1 MNRLSVTTDR
11 GSQWKYSL
19 LVLMVSNNKPNIIN
33 LTRDSDT
40 ELHVDF
46 TKEMLPVNG
55 RYIMQFEY
63 TDGNVVGHTDK
74 FDAFVNDVINTED
87 TWVDIPSEFEQLR
100 QEIMQNA
107 IIAQN
112 AANEAKKISQEIKVE
127 SDKAT
132 QAAKDAQQ
140 YAQQAQQAV
149 DLTQEAQRLAQ
160 EANQAAQEAKNQA
173 VLSATEAEQSAT
185 QASQSKAEAAESAT
199 QANQAKVEAEESAT
213 QASQSATQANLS
225 KDEAKKA
232 QLASEKAR
240 DESQAILEQIQS
252 IKVEVDGIVAQ
263 INDARDKALQDIE
276 TNKNSAVESVN
287 NAGTNNVANVNQ
299 AGATQVEAVNDT
311 GVKQVQAITN
321 EGNKQVGL
329 VASEGTKQ
337 VQAVTTE
344 GTNQLQSIRNEG
356 SKQVQSITT
365 EGTTQ
370 VKNVS
375 DEGGKQVQAVTAQ
388 GETQTNLVV
397 AEGTKQVGL
406 VNTAGQEQVKAVN
419 DAGTIQTANAKEQAD
434 RAKTEADRAE
444 KAADGVQDIASSIDR
459 LAIHETAEGNP
470 VTIKDSADWQMEG
483 LRVYGQSEQV
493 TTTGKNVARIDGQLK
508 KADLGAID
516 NTTKRILNPGEYTV
530 GLTMNN
536 FYYPQNVTDLVLSD
550 GAVRFKN
557 SKRGYGVGIGVSL
570 IEGEQYIPSAKS
582 KAGSLCVIFYREDGT
597 HISYSGFGQP
607 FVVPSGARYSVLLVR
622 DDENGVVDLDQIQL
636 ERGNLATSYEPYTG
650 GKPAPSPE
658 YPQEIASKPVDEI
671 VVTGANLLDC
681 STTKSNVGNVDIRFD
696 GSILLV
702 KNKNTY
708 AAIVDIPITLNAGT
722 YYMSVL
728 STTVAVPVYV
738 ANKWFANGV
747 SSSVKRAT
755 IKIAESGVYNAR
767 ITVGAQSTAT
777 IDGLMISVV
786 DAPYEPYHAQTV
798 KLSAPVTLRGVPV
811 TSGGNV
817 TINGQQ
823 YMADLI
829 TERDGVVGV
838 ERWVKWL
845 ELPVAEMNNSE
856 SLPGWKGKG
865 FTENLS
871 NSVRSMTTHLPKNA
885 ISLNFKYDILF
896 FHTSGL
902 TQSEWKSKHPDV
914 VIGAVVTLEA
924 PTFEPLPETDQ
935 QAIRAL
941 RTYHGNTVVTTGAH
955 TEVDYIADPKLYID
969 NKIKELSA
977 AIVAR

>member
-19 LVLMVSNNKPNIIN
+19 LILMVSNNKPNIIN

-127 SDKAT
+127 SDKAV

-149 DLTQEAQRLAQ
+149 DLAQEAQRL
-160 EANQAAQEAKNQA
+160 AQEAKNQA
-173 VLSATEAEQSAT
+173 VLSATEAEQSAI
-185 QASQSKAEAAESAT
+185 QANQSKTEAAESAT
-199 QANQAKVEAEESAT
+199 QANQAKTEAKESAT

-263 INDARDKALQDIE
+263 INDARDKALQAIE

-299 AGATQVEAVNDT
+299 AGATQVKAVNDT
-311 GVKQVQAITN
+311 GVEQVQAVTN

-329 VASEGTKQ
+329 VTSEGTKQ

-419 DAGTIQTANAKEQAD
+419 DAGAIQTANAKEQAD

-444 KAADGVQDIASSIDR
+444 KAAEDAKTAAERAETMIDDNAVKSDKTWSSKNIVDMLCPPINER
-459 LAIHETAEGNP
+459 GNP
-470 VTIKDSADWQMEG
+470 VVCTPVAGYPLGITASWEPTQEG
-483 LRVYGQSEQV
+483 
-493 TTTGKNVARIDGQLK
+493 
-508 KADLGAID
+508 
-516 NTTKRILNPGEYTV
+516 
-530 GLTMNN
+530 
-536 FYYPQNVTDLVLSD
+536 
-550 GAVRFKN
+550 
-557 SKRGYGVGIGVSL
+557 
-570 IEGEQYIPSAKS
+570 
-582 KAGSLCVIFYREDGT
+582 AGD
-597 HISYSGFGQP
+597 
-607 FVVPSGARYSVLLVR
+607 
-622 DDENGVVDLDQIQL
+622 
-636 ERGNLATSYEPYTG
+636 
-650 GKPAPSPE
+650 PSPE
-658 YPQEIASKPVDEI
+658 NIRPITGRENVTVERCGINILNDADFRNYGNWKTEYPGTDDGNKGVIIATVPGTYTVNVEPVSDTKFPVYLYLIIANENAEIDRTYITTDKILEKQHTKTISHGEYLYIQMGQTLTEEFFKNQVNVIKNIGVYINTYAPASYTPYIGQTNTITLPKTVYGGEVD
-671 VVTGANLLDC
+671 VVTGDGNETWRHYELTADMPWGYQENNRTISADISENDWGVYATGKC
-681 STTKSNVGNVDIRFD
+681 SHYTYRYDFVAGDIF
-696 GSILLV
+696 V
-702 KNKNTY
+702 AFHK
-708 AAIVDIPITLNAGT
+708 ITLGRGESTKWTVDTWKTYLTEQASNGTPVQIAIKLGENQYVPLTATGADPIDGIAGT
-722 YYMSVL
+722 NTILTDADSV
-728 STTVAVPVYV
+728 TVT
-738 ANKWFANGV
+738 G
-747 SSSVKRAT
+747 RADPT
-755 IKIAESGVYNAR
+755 AHYGKKIA
-767 ITVGAQSTAT
+767 
-777 IDGLMISVV
+777 
-786 DAPYEPYHAQTV
+786 
-798 KLSAPVTLRGVPV
+798 
-811 TSGGNV
+811 
-817 TINGQQ
+817 
-823 YMADLI
+823 
-829 TERDGVVGV
+829 
-838 ERWVKWL
+838 
-845 ELPVAEMNNSE
+845 
-856 SLPGWKGKG
+856 
-865 FTENLS
+865 
-871 NSVRSMTTHLPKNA
+871 
-885 ISLNFKYDILF
+885 
-896 FHTSGL
+896 
-902 TQSEWKSKHPDV
+902 
-914 VIGAVVTLEA
+914 
-924 PTFEPLPETDQ
+924 
-935 QAIRAL
+935 
-941 RTYHGNTVVTTGAH
+941 
-955 TEVDYIADPKLYID
+955 
-969 NKIKELSA
+969 ELSA

>member
-185 QASQSKAEAAESAT
+185 QASQSKTEAAESAT

-263 INDARDKALQDIE
+263 INDARDKALQAIE

-299 AGATQVEAVNDT
+299 AGATQVEAVNDA
-311 GVKQVQAITN
+311 GVEQVQAVTN

-329 VASEGTKQ
+329 VTSEGTKQ

-375 DEGGKQVQAVTAQ
+375 DEGGKQV
-388 GETQTNLVV
+388 
-397 AEGTKQVGL
+397 
-406 VNTAGQEQVKAVN
+406 KAVN
-419 DAGTIQTANAKEQAD
+419 DAGAIQTANAKEQAD

-444 KAADGVQDIASSIDR
+444 KSAEDAKTAAERAETMIDDTSIVRDRTWSSRNIVDMLCPPID
-459 LAIHETAEGNP
+459 ETGNP
-470 VTIKDSADWQMEG
+470 VVCTPVAGYPLSITASWGPTQEGVGDPSPENIRPIKGRNSVTAERCGENLLPFIIEFDDNIYAHE
-483 LRVYGQSEQV
+483 YYENSE
-493 TTTGKNVARIDGQLK
+493 I
-508 KADLGAID
+508 
-516 NTTKRILNPGEYTV
+516 
-530 GLTMNN
+530 
-536 FYYPQNVTDLVLSD
+536 
-550 GAVRFKN
+550 VRFFRRLPPGTYSYNADVTGTASGVKIGQIRFYDGN
-557 SKRGYGVGIGVSL
+557 TLLATCDPGMSFSITEPHRCKTVLIYGSM
-570 IEGEQYIPSAKS
+570 
-582 KAGSLCVIFYREDGT
+582 
-597 HISYSGFGQP
+597 
-607 FVVPSGARYSVLLVR
+607 SGATLKNAMIFVGTKIPTVYR
-622 DDENGVVDLDQIQL
+622 
-636 ERGNLATSYEPYTG
+636 PYTG
-650 GKPAPSPE
+650 QTTALTLPSTVYGGEVDAVSGKG
-658 YPQEIASKPVDEI
+658 QEMWKLVTLMGEEGWAIRDGYIGIYNLLLPVNAGNAICTHFAVKNNYNGDCLI
-671 VVTGANLLDC
+671 VTGTGTVYLGTALTNKY
-681 STTKSNVGNVDIRFD
+681 TVDTWCAY
-696 GSILLV
+696 LAAQ
-702 KNKNTY
+702 Y
-708 AAIVDIPITLNAGT
+708 AAGTPVQIAYQVAEPTPFTATGNAPITALDGT
-722 YYMSVL
+722 NTIMTDADSVTVTGRADPTAYYG
-728 STTVAVPVYV
+728 
-738 ANKWFANGV
+738 K
-747 SSSVKRAT
+747 
-755 IKIAESGVYNAR
+755 KIAE
-767 ITVGAQSTAT
+767 I
-777 IDGLMISVV
+777 
-786 DAPYEPYHAQTV
+786 
-798 KLSAPVTLRGVPV
+798 
-811 TSGGNV
+811 
-817 TINGQQ
+817 
-823 YMADLI
+823 
-829 TERDGVVGV
+829 
-838 ERWVKWL
+838 
-845 ELPVAEMNNSE
+845 
-856 SLPGWKGKG
+856 
-865 FTENLS
+865 
-871 NSVRSMTTHLPKNA
+871 
-885 ISLNFKYDILF
+885 
-896 FHTSGL
+896 
-902 TQSEWKSKHPDV
+902 
-914 VIGAVVTLEA
+914 
-924 PTFEPLPETDQ
+924 
-935 QAIRAL
+935 
-941 RTYHGNTVVTTGAH
+941 
-955 TEVDYIADPKLYID
+955 
-969 NKIKELSA
+969 SA

>member
-127 SDKAT
+127 SDKAV

-149 DLTQEAQRLAQ
+149 DLAQEAQRLAQ

-173 VLSATEAEQSAT
+173 VLSATEAEQSAI
-185 QASQSKAEAAESAT
+185 QANQSKTEAAESAT
-199 QANQAKVEAEESAT
+199 QANQAKTEAKESAT

-263 INDARDKALQDIE
+263 INDARDKALQAIE

-299 AGATQVEAVNDT
+299 AGATQVKAVNDA
-311 GVKQVQAITN
+311 GVEQVQAVTN

-329 VASEGTKQ
+329 VTSEGTKQ

-375 DEGGKQVQAVTAQ
+375 DEGDKQVQAVTAQ
-388 GETQTNLVV
+388 GETQTNLVS

-419 DAGTIQTANAKEQAD
+419 DAGAIQTANAKEQAD

-470 VTIKDSADWQMEG
+470 VIIKDSADWQMEG

-493 TTTGKNVARIDGQLK
+493 TTTGAQMFDASTRIVGGIINNGVQASNSRYACSDYIPIPDGTSHLYQSG
-508 KADLGAID
+508 GA
-516 NTTKRILNPGEYTV
+516 LN
-530 GLTMNN
+530 
-536 FYYPQNVTDLVLSD
+536 Q
-550 GAVRFKN
+550 
-557 SKRGYGVGIGVSL
+557 RGFYGVDEAYLSKPNTNNVIDVP
-570 IEGEQYIPSAKS
+570 EGAKYIRITSNIDQQDMRNIM
-582 KAGSLCVIFYREDGT
+582 LCV
-597 HISYSGFGQP
+597 
-607 FVVPSGARYSVLLVR
+607 
-622 DDENGVVDLDQIQL
+622 
-636 ERGNLATSYEPYTG
+636 GNTATAYEPYTG

-658 YPQEIASKPVDEI
+658 YPQEIVSKTVDEI
-671 VVTGANLLDC
+671 VVTGKNLINQPTLSFTHFTKIDLTNPLRPGTYTFSGVATTEAESDALLISCLDDAGKLVV
-681 STTKSNVGNVDIRFD
+681 SVYLPVDGRKHYTVSVSRRVAALQI
-696 GSILLV
+696 
-702 KNKNTY
+702 Y
-708 AAIVDIPITLNAGT
+708 AARNNALAIKKNAQLRDLQIELG
-722 YYMSVL
+722 SVA
-728 STTVAVPVYV
+728 S
-738 ANKWFANGV
+738 
-747 SSSVKRAT
+747 
-755 IKIAESGVYNAR
+755 
-767 ITVGAQSTAT
+767 
-777 IDGLMISVV
+777 
-786 DAPYEPYHAQTV
+786 PYEPYHAQTV
-798 KLSAPVTLRGVPV
+798 TLSAPVTLRGVPV
-811 TSGGNV
+811 KTGGNV
-817 TINGQQ
+817 TINGQM
-823 YMADLI
+823 Y
-829 TERDGVVGV
+829 V
-838 ERWVKWL
+838 
-845 ELPVAEMNNSE
+845 S
-856 SLPGWKGKG
+856 
-865 FTENLS
+865 
-871 NSVRSMTTHLPKNA
+871 
-885 ISLNFKYDILF
+885 
-896 FHTSGL
+896 
-902 TQSEWKSKHPDV
+902 DV
-914 VIGAVVTLEA
+914 VMETRSLISVKRRTKQIHLTGDELWHTWGTHESGNIGFYMYYNQSVDSEFIRNGGALCSIAVPNSSAFGGGQPGCWVASSPKPDEIYIIISVPQSSLTDVSTKQAAIQSFKDLLKKLGNVEFLA
-924 PTFEPLPETDQ
+924 MLYEPSFEPLPETDQ
-935 QAIRAL
+935 AIREL
-941 RTYHGNTVVTTGAH
+941 RTYHGNTVVTTGAW
-955 TEVDYIADPKLYID
+955 TETDYVADPKLYID

>member
-112 AANEAKKISQEIKVE
+112 AANEAKKISQEIKIE
-127 SDKAT
+127 SDKAV

-149 DLTQEAQRLAQ
+149 DLAQEAQRL
-160 EANQAAQEAKNQA
+160 AQEAKNQA
-173 VLSATEAEQSAT
+173 VLSATEAEQSAI
-185 QASQSKAEAAESAT
+185 QANQSKTEAAESAT
-199 QANQAKVEAEESAT
+199 QANQAKTEAKESAT

-263 INDARDKALQDIE
+263 INDARDKALQAIE

-299 AGATQVEAVNDT
+299 AGATQVKAVNDA
-311 GVKQVQAITN
+311 GVEQVQAVTN

-329 VASEGTKQ
+329 VTSEGTKQ

-375 DEGGKQVQAVTAQ
+375 DEGDKQVQAVTAQ
-388 GETQTNLVV
+388 GETQTNLVS

-419 DAGTIQTANAKEQAD
+419 DAGAIQTANAKEQAD

-470 VTIKDSADWQMEG
+470 VIIKDSADWQMEG

-493 TTTGKNVARIDGQLK
+493 TTTGAQMFDASTRIVGGIINNGVQASNSRYACSDYIPIPDGTSHLYQSG
-508 KADLGAID
+508 GA
-516 NTTKRILNPGEYTV
+516 LN
-530 GLTMNN
+530 
-536 FYYPQNVTDLVLSD
+536 Q
-550 GAVRFKN
+550 
-557 SKRGYGVGIGVSL
+557 RGFYGVDEAYLSKPNTNNVIDVP
-570 IEGEQYIPSAKS
+570 EGAKYIRITSNIDQQDMRNIM
-582 KAGSLCVIFYREDGT
+582 LCV
-597 HISYSGFGQP
+597 
-607 FVVPSGARYSVLLVR
+607 
-622 DDENGVVDLDQIQL
+622 
-636 ERGNLATSYEPYTG
+636 GNTATAYEPYTG

-658 YPQEIASKPVDEI
+658 YPQEIVSKTVDEI
-671 VVTGANLLDC
+671 VVTGKNLINQPTLSFTHFTKIDLTNPLRPGTYTFSGVATTEAESDALLISCLDDAGKLVV
-681 STTKSNVGNVDIRFD
+681 SVYLPVDGRKHYTVSVSRRVAALQI
-696 GSILLV
+696 
-702 KNKNTY
+702 Y
-708 AAIVDIPITLNAGT
+708 AARNNALAIKKNAQLRDLQIELG
-722 YYMSVL
+722 SVA
-728 STTVAVPVYV
+728 S
-738 ANKWFANGV
+738 
-747 SSSVKRAT
+747 
-755 IKIAESGVYNAR
+755 
-767 ITVGAQSTAT
+767 
-777 IDGLMISVV
+777 
-786 DAPYEPYHAQTV
+786 PYEPYHAQTV
-798 KLSAPVTLRGVPV
+798 TLSAPVTLRGVPV
-811 TSGGNV
+811 KTGGNV
-817 TINGQQ
+817 TINGQM
-823 YMADLI
+823 Y
-829 TERDGVVGV
+829 V
-838 ERWVKWL
+838 
-845 ELPVAEMNNSE
+845 S
-856 SLPGWKGKG
+856 
-865 FTENLS
+865 
-871 NSVRSMTTHLPKNA
+871 
-885 ISLNFKYDILF
+885 
-896 FHTSGL
+896 
-902 TQSEWKSKHPDV
+902 DV
-914 VIGAVVTLEA
+914 VMETRSLISVKRRTKQIHLTGDELWHTWGTHESGNIGFYMYYNQSVDSEFIRNGGALCSIAVPNSSAFGGGQPGCWVASSPKPDEIYIIISVPQSSLTDVSTKQAAIQSFKDLLKKLGNVEFLA
-924 PTFEPLPETDQ
+924 MLYEPSFEPLPETDQ
-935 QAIRAL
+935 AIREL
-941 RTYHGNTVVTTGAH
+941 RTYHGNTVVTTGAW
-955 TEVDYIADPKLYID
+955 TETDYVADPKLYID

>member
-127 SDKAT
+127 SDKAV

-149 DLTQEAQRLAQ
+149 DLAQEAQRLAQ

-173 VLSATEAEQSAT
+173 VLSATEAEQSAI
-185 QASQSKAEAAESAT
+185 QANQSKTEAAESAT

-263 INDARDKALQDIE
+263 INDARDKALQAIE

-299 AGATQVEAVNDT
+299 AGATQVKAVNDT
-311 GVKQVQAITN
+311 GVEQVQAVTN

-329 VASEGTKQ
+329 VTSEGTKQ

-375 DEGGKQVQAVTAQ
+375 DEGDKQVQAVTAQ
-388 GETQTNLVV
+388 GETQTNLVS
-397 AEGTKQVGL
+397 AEGTKQVDL

-419 DAGTIQTANAKEQAD
+419 DAGAIQTANAKEQAD

-470 VTIKDSADWQMEG
+470 VTIKDSADWKMEG
-483 LRVYGQSEQV
+483 LRVYGQSEQ
-493 TTTGKNVARIDGQLK
+493 A
-508 KADLGAID
+508 
-516 NTTKRILNPGEYTV
+516 
-530 GLTMNN
+530 
-536 FYYPQNVTDLVLSD
+536 
-550 GAVRFKN
+550 
-557 SKRGYGVGIGVSL
+557 GV
-570 IEGEQYIPSAKS
+570 
-582 KAGSLCVIFYREDGT
+582 
-597 HISYSGFGQP
+597 
-607 FVVPSGARYSVLLVR
+607 
-622 DDENGVVDLDQIQL
+622 
-636 ERGNLATSYEPYTG
+636 
-650 GKPAPSPE
+650 PSPE
-658 YPQEIASKPVDEI
+658 SPQEIVSKTVDEI
-671 VVTGANLLDC
+671 VVTGKNLINQPTLSFTHFTKIDLTNPLRPDTYTFSGVATTEAESDALLISCLDDAGKLVV
-681 STTKSNVGNVDIRFD
+681 SVYLPVDGRKHHTVSVSRRVLSLQI
-696 GSILLV
+696 
-702 KNKNTY
+702 Y
-708 AAIVDIPITLNAGT
+708 AARNNAQAIGKNAQLQDLQIELG
-722 YYMSVL
+722 S
-728 STTVAVPVYV
+728 A
-738 ANKWFANGV
+738 
-747 SSSVKRAT
+747 AT
-755 IKIAESGVYNAR
+755 
-767 ITVGAQSTAT
+767 
-777 IDGLMISVV
+777 
-786 DAPYEPYHAQTV
+786 PYEPYHAQTV

-811 TSGGNV
+811 TYGGNV
-817 TINGQQ
+817 TIGGQQ

-829 TERDGVVGV
+829 TERDGVVGI
-838 ERWVKWL
+838 ERRIADVDLKRLAYFKSNRLASVGGHYFISRIATPIAFGGLNVGTMCNILPCKNPYNNAGNNIWAYSGGASNEVRLGLADQSIDTKEKLL
-845 ELPVAEMNNSE
+845 ELLNG
-856 SLPGWKGKG
+856 LPEAYAIFAVKN
-865 FTENLS
+865 TE
-871 NSVRSMTTHLPKNA
+871 
-885 ISLNFKYDILF
+885 
-896 FHTSGL
+896 
-902 TQSEWKSKHPDV
+902 
-914 VIGAVVTLEA
+914 
-924 PTFEPLPETDQ
+924 FEPLPEADQ
-935 QAIRAL
+935 QAIREL
-941 RTYHGNTVVTTGAH
+941 RTYHGNTVVTTGAW
-955 TEVDYIADPKLYID
+955 TETDYVADPKLYID

>member
-127 SDKAT
+127 SDKAV

-149 DLTQEAQRLAQ
+149 DLAQEAQRLAQ

-173 VLSATEAEQSAT
+173 VLSATEAEQSAI
-185 QASQSKAEAAESAT
+185 
-199 QANQAKVEAEESAT
+199 QANQ
-213 QASQSATQANLS
+213 S
-225 KDEAKKA
+225 KTEAKKA

-263 INDARDKALQDIE
+263 INDARDKALQAIE

-299 AGATQVEAVNDT
+299 AGATQVKAVNDA
-311 GVKQVQAITN
+311 GVEQIQAVTN

-329 VASEGTKQ
+329 VTSEGTKQ
-337 VQAVTTE
+337 V
-344 GTNQLQSIRNEG
+344 
-356 SKQVQSITT
+356 K
-365 EGTTQ
+365 
-370 VKNVS
+370 KVS
-375 DEGGKQVQAVTAQ
+375 DEGDKQVQAVTAQ
-388 GETQTNLVV
+388 GETQTNLVS
-397 AEGTKQVGL
+397 AGGTKQVGL
-406 VNTAGQEQVKAVN
+406 VDTAGQEQVKAVN
-419 DAGTIQTANAKEQAD
+419 DAGAIQTANAKEQAD

-493 TTTGKNVARIDGQLK
+493 TTTGAQMFDASTRIVGGVIHNGVQASNSRYACSDYIPIPDGTSHLYQSG
-508 KADLGAID
+508 GA
-516 NTTKRILNPGEYTV
+516 LN
-530 GLTMNN
+530 
-536 FYYPQNVTDLVLSD
+536 Q
-550 GAVRFKN
+550 
-557 SKRGYGVGIGVSL
+557 RGFYGVDKAYLSKPNTNNVIDVP
-570 IEGEQYIPSAKS
+570 EGAKYIRITSNIDQQDMRNIM
-582 KAGSLCVIFYREDGT
+582 LCV
-597 HISYSGFGQP
+597 
-607 FVVPSGARYSVLLVR
+607 
-622 DDENGVVDLDQIQL
+622 
-636 ERGNLATSYEPYTG
+636 GNTAKPYEPYTG

-658 YPQEIASKPVDEI
+658 YPQEIVSKTVDEI
-671 VVTGANLLDC
+671 VVSGKNLINQPTLSFTHFTKIDLTNPLRPATYTFSGVATTEAESDALLISCLDDAGKLVV
-681 STTKSNVGNVDIRFD
+681 SVYLPVGGRKHHTVSVSRRVAALQI
-696 GSILLV
+696 
-702 KNKNTY
+702 Y
-708 AAIVDIPITLNAGT
+708 AARNNAQAIGKNAQLRDLQIELG
-722 YYMSVL
+722 SV
-728 STTVAVPVYV
+728 ST
-738 ANKWFANGV
+738 
-747 SSSVKRAT
+747 
-755 IKIAESGVYNAR
+755 
-767 ITVGAQSTAT
+767 
-777 IDGLMISVV
+777 
-786 DAPYEPYHAQTV
+786 PYEPYHAQTV

-817 TINGQQ
+817 TIGGKQ

-856 SLPGWKGKG
+856 PLPGWKGKG

-871 NSVRSMTTHLPKNA
+871 NSVRSMTTHLPQNA
-885 ISLNFKYDILF
+885 ISLNFKYNILF
-896 FHTSGL
+896 FPTSGL

-914 VIGAVVTLEA
+914 VIGAVVMLEA

-941 RTYHGNTVVTTGAH
+941 RTYHGNTVVTAGAW
-955 TEVDYIADPKLYID
+955 TETDYVADPKLYID

>member
-11 GSQWKYSL
+11 GCQWKYSL

-185 QASQSKAEAAESAT
+185 QASQSKTEAAESAT

-263 INDARDKALQDIE
+263 INDARDKALQAIE

-299 AGATQVEAVNDT
+299 AGATQVKAVNDT
-311 GVKQVQAITN
+311 GVEQVQAVTN

-329 VASEGTKQ
+329 VTSEGTKQ

-493 TTTGKNVARIDGQLK
+493 TTTGAQMFDASTRIVGGIINNGAQASNSRYACSDYIPIPDGTSHLYQSG
-508 KADLGAID
+508 GA
-516 NTTKRILNPGEYTV
+516 LN
-530 GLTMNN
+530 
-536 FYYPQNVTDLVLSD
+536 Q
-550 GAVRFKN
+550 
-557 SKRGYGVGIGVSL
+557 RGFYGVDRAYLSKPNTNNVIDVP
-570 IEGEQYIPSAKS
+570 EGAKYIRITSNIDQQDMRNIM
-582 KAGSLCVIFYREDGT
+582 LCV
-597 HISYSGFGQP
+597 
-607 FVVPSGARYSVLLVR
+607 
-622 DDENGVVDLDQIQL
+622 
-636 ERGNLATSYEPYTG
+636 GNTAKPYEPYTG

-658 YPQEIASKPVDEI
+658 YPQEIVSKTVDEI
-671 VVTGANLLDC
+671 VVTGGNLLDC

-702 KNKNTY
+702 NNKSTY
-708 AAIVDIPITLNAGT
+708 AAIVDIPITLDAGT
-722 YYMSVL
+722 YHMSVL
-728 STTVAVPVYV
+728 STTVAVPIYV

-747 SSSVKRAT
+747 SNSVKRAT

-817 TINGQQ
+817 TISGQQ

-845 ELPVAEMNNSE
+845 ELPVAEMNNRE
-856 SLPGWKGKG
+856 EYPGWRG
-865 FTENLS
+865 FGYTVGLKYP
-871 NSVRSMTTHLPKNA
+871 MGGA
-885 ISLNFKYDILF
+885 ICSHVLA
-896 FHTSGL
+896 SGVVNINPNTDVIFIRKASTNL
-902 TQSEWKSKHPDV
+902 TQSQWLSKYPDA
-914 VIGAVVTLEA
+914 VIQFALQLESSE
-924 PTFEPLPETDQ
+924 FEPLSEPDQ
-935 QAIRAL
+935 RAIRAL

>member
-1 MNRLSVTTDR
+1 
-11 GSQWKYSL
+11 
-19 LVLMVSNNKPNIIN
+19 MVSNNKPNIIN

-127 SDKAT
+127 SDKAV

-149 DLTQEAQRLAQ
+149 GLAQEAQRLAQ

-173 VLSATEAEQSAT
+173 VLSATEAEQSAI
-185 QASQSKAEAAESAT
+185 QANQSKTEAAESAT

-263 INDARDKALQDIE
+263 INDARDKALQAIE

-299 AGATQVEAVNDT
+299 AGATQVEAVNDA
-311 GVKQVQAITN
+311 GVEQVQAVTN

-329 VASEGTKQ
+329 VTSEGTKQ

-388 GETQTNLVV
+388 GETQTNLVS

-419 DAGTIQTANAKEQAD
+419 DAGAIQTANAKEQAD

-444 KAADGVQDIASSIDR
+444 KAAEDAKTAAERAETMIDDNAVKSDKTWSSKNIVDMLCPPINER
-459 LAIHETAEGNP
+459 GNP
-470 VTIKDSADWQMEG
+470 VVCNPVAGYPLGITASWEPTQEG
-483 LRVYGQSEQV
+483 
-493 TTTGKNVARIDGQLK
+493 T
-508 KADLGAID
+508 
-516 NTTKRILNPGEYTV
+516 
-530 GLTMNN
+530 
-536 FYYPQNVTDLVLSD
+536 SD
-550 GAVRFKN
+550 
-557 SKRGYGVGIGVSL
+557 
-570 IEGEQYIPSAKS
+570 
-582 KAGSLCVIFYREDGT
+582 
-597 HISYSGFGQP
+597 
-607 FVVPSGARYSVLLVR
+607 
-622 DDENGVVDLDQIQL
+622 
-636 ERGNLATSYEPYTG
+636 
-650 GKPAPSPE
+650 PSPE
-658 YPQEIASKPVDEI
+658 NIRPITGRENVTVERCGINILNDADFRNYGNWKTEYPGATDNNKGAIIATVPGTYTVNVEPESDTKFPVYLYLIVANENAEIDRAYI
-671 VVTGANLLDC
+671 
-681 STTKSNVGNVDIRFD
+681 TTDKILEKQHTKTISHGEYLYIRMGQTLTEEQF
-696 GSILLV
+696 
-702 KNKNTY
+702 KNQVNAIKNIGVYINTY
-708 AAIVDIPITLNAGT
+708 APASYTPYIGQTNTITLPKTVYGGEVNAVTGEGEETWKIIDSYAGEDIPGEWISDRDLYRAGVKPTIGAQVAYQLAEPKPFTATGNAPIPAIDGT
-722 YYMSVL
+722 NTILTDADSVTVTGRADPTAYYG
-728 STTVAVPVYV
+728 
-738 ANKWFANGV
+738 K
-747 SSSVKRAT
+747 
-755 IKIAESGVYNAR
+755 KIAE
-767 ITVGAQSTAT
+767 I
-777 IDGLMISVV
+777 
-786 DAPYEPYHAQTV
+786 
-798 KLSAPVTLRGVPV
+798 
-811 TSGGNV
+811 
-817 TINGQQ
+817 
-823 YMADLI
+823 
-829 TERDGVVGV
+829 
-838 ERWVKWL
+838 
-845 ELPVAEMNNSE
+845 
-856 SLPGWKGKG
+856 
-865 FTENLS
+865 
-871 NSVRSMTTHLPKNA
+871 
-885 ISLNFKYDILF
+885 
-896 FHTSGL
+896 
-902 TQSEWKSKHPDV
+902 
-914 VIGAVVTLEA
+914 
-924 PTFEPLPETDQ
+924 
-935 QAIRAL
+935 
-941 RTYHGNTVVTTGAH
+941 
-955 TEVDYIADPKLYID
+955 
-969 NKIKELSA
+969 SA

>member
-1 MNRLSVTTDR
+1 
-11 GSQWKYSL
+11 
-19 LVLMVSNNKPNIIN
+19 MVSNNKPNIIN

-173 VLSATEAEQSAT
+173 VLSATEAEQSAI
-185 QASQSKAEAAESAT
+185 QANQSKTEAAESAT

-263 INDARDKALQDIE
+263 INDARDKALQAIE

-299 AGATQVEAVNDT
+299 AGATQVKAVNDT
-311 GVKQVQAITN
+311 GVEQVQAVTN

-329 VASEGTKQ
+329 VTSEGTKQ

-365 EGTTQ
+365 EGTAQ
-370 VKNVS
+370 VKKVS
-375 DEGGKQVQAVTAQ
+375 DEGDKQVQAVTAQ

-406 VNTAGQEQVKAVN
+406 VNTTGQEQVKAVN
-419 DAGTIQTANAKEQAD
+419 DAGIIQTANAKEQAD

-444 KAADGVQDIASSIDR
+444 KAAEDAKTAAERAETMIDDNAVKSDKTWSSKNIVDMLCPPINER
-459 LAIHETAEGNP
+459 GNP
-470 VTIKDSADWQMEG
+470 VVCTPVAGYPLGITASWEPTQEGAGDPSPENIRPIKGRNSVTAERCGENLLPFIIEFDDNIYAHE
-483 LRVYGQSEQV
+483 YYENSE
-493 TTTGKNVARIDGQLK
+493 I
-508 KADLGAID
+508 
-516 NTTKRILNPGEYTV
+516 
-530 GLTMNN
+530 
-536 FYYPQNVTDLVLSD
+536 
-550 GAVRFKN
+550 VRFFRRLPPGTYSYNADVTGTASGVKIGQIRIYDGN
-557 SKRGYGVGIGVSL
+557 TLLATCDPGMSFSITEPHRCKTVLIYGSM
-570 IEGEQYIPSAKS
+570 
-582 KAGSLCVIFYREDGT
+582 
-597 HISYSGFGQP
+597 
-607 FVVPSGARYSVLLVR
+607 SGATLKNAMIFVGTKIPTVYR
-622 DDENGVVDLDQIQL
+622 
-636 ERGNLATSYEPYTG
+636 PYTG
-650 GKPAPSPE
+650 QTTALTLPSTVYGGE
-658 YPQEIASKPVDEI
+658 VDA
-671 VVTGANLLDC
+671 VTGDSVETWKVLDLAEADISLYGINQYGISNFSLISKGNNIQTTEGKEDFFTSSLPKDTTVYNEAKKIGIMKANA
-681 STTKSNVGNVDIRFD
+681 STFYIRIKESD
-696 GSILLV
+696 ARDVKQAKAYLQSIRA
-702 KNKNTY
+702 K
-708 AAIVDIPITLNAGT
+708 IVYKLATPLPITATGGTEIPALNGINTILTDADSVTVTGRADPT
-722 YYMSVL
+722 AYYS
-728 STTVAVPVYV
+728 
-738 ANKWFANGV
+738 K
-747 SSSVKRAT
+747 
-755 IKIAESGVYNAR
+755 KIA
-767 ITVGAQSTAT
+767 
-777 IDGLMISVV
+777 
-786 DAPYEPYHAQTV
+786 
-798 KLSAPVTLRGVPV
+798 
-811 TSGGNV
+811 
-817 TINGQQ
+817 
-823 YMADLI
+823 
-829 TERDGVVGV
+829 
-838 ERWVKWL
+838 
-845 ELPVAEMNNSE
+845 
-856 SLPGWKGKG
+856 
-865 FTENLS
+865 
-871 NSVRSMTTHLPKNA
+871 
-885 ISLNFKYDILF
+885 
-896 FHTSGL
+896 
-902 TQSEWKSKHPDV
+902 
-914 VIGAVVTLEA
+914 
-924 PTFEPLPETDQ
+924 
-935 QAIRAL
+935 
-941 RTYHGNTVVTTGAH
+941 
-955 TEVDYIADPKLYID
+955 
-969 NKIKELSA
+969 ELSA

>member
-127 SDKAT
+127 SDKAV

-149 DLTQEAQRLAQ
+149 DLAQEAQRLAQ

-173 VLSATEAEQSAT
+173 VLSATEAEQSAI
-185 QASQSKAEAAESAT
+185 QANQSKTEAAESAT

-263 INDARDKALQDIE
+263 INDARDKALQVIE

-299 AGATQVEAVNDT
+299 AGATQVKAVNDT
-311 GVKQVQAITN
+311 GVEQVQAVTN

-329 VASEGTKQ
+329 VTSEGTKQ

-375 DEGGKQVQAVTAQ
+375 DEGDKQVQAVTAQ
-388 GETQTNLVV
+388 GETQTNLVS

-419 DAGTIQTANAKEQAD
+419 DAGAIQTANAKEQAD

-493 TTTGKNVARIDGQLK
+493 TTTGAQMFDASTRIVGSIINNGVQASNSRYACSDYIPIPDGTSHLYQSG
-508 KADLGAID
+508 GA
-516 NTTKRILNPGEYTV
+516 LN
-530 GLTMNN
+530 
-536 FYYPQNVTDLVLSD
+536 Q
-550 GAVRFKN
+550 
-557 SKRGYGVGIGVSL
+557 RGFYGVDEAYLSKPNTNNVIDVP
-570 IEGEQYIPSAKS
+570 EGAKYIRITSDIDKQDMANIMLC
-582 KAGSLCVIFYREDGT
+582 AGST
-597 HISYSGFGQP
+597 AKP
-607 FVVPSGARYSVLLVR
+607 F
-622 DDENGVVDLDQIQL
+622 
-636 ERGNLATSYEPYTG
+636 EPYTG

-658 YPQEIASKPVDEI
+658 YPQEIVSKTVDGI
-671 VVTGANLLDC
+671 VVTGKNLFPPKARKQLPYTNNGVTFSDAGNGMIRVVGTVPEGRTAILNFAKPITVIKGNVY
-681 STTKSNVGNVDIRFD
+681 SLSASDKKVNVGIEGFSGSKNNVVAKETKTYTNNYIYVNQGTQINTVVGVQLEL
-696 GSILLV
+696 GSV
-702 KNKNTY
+702 FT
-708 AAIVDIPITLNAGT
+708 
-722 YYMSVL
+722 
-728 STTVAVPVYV
+728 
-738 ANKWFANGV
+738 
-747 SSSVKRAT
+747 
-755 IKIAESGVYNAR
+755 
-767 ITVGAQSTAT
+767 
-777 IDGLMISVV
+777 
-786 DAPYEPYHAQTV
+786 PYEPYHAQTV
-798 KLSAPVTLRGVPV
+798 TLSAPVTLRGVPV

-817 TINGQQ
+817 TINGQR

-829 TERDGVVGV
+829 TEREGDVGV
-838 ERWVKWL
+838 KRCTAMIGQYAGE
-845 ELPVAEMNNSE
+845 PVDDPYISTTGALTTGASVVHTIPEE
-856 SLPGWKGKG
+856 
-865 FTENLS
+865 FT
-871 NSVRSMTTHLPKNA
+871 
-885 ISLNFKYDILF
+885 
-896 FHTSGL
+896 
-902 TQSEWKSKHPDV
+902 
-914 VIGAVVTLEA
+914 
-924 PTFEPLPETDQ
+924 PLPEPDQ
-935 QAIRAL
+935 QAIRSL
-941 RTYHGNTVVTTGAH
+941 RTYHGNTVVTTGAW
-955 TEVDYIADPKLYID
+955 TETDYVADPKLYID